1 MRVKGLNLTMPF
13 NGIEGFEGL
22 RCSDSWSRYIFGK
35 KMKKKLFRI
44 VKVVAE
50 MVGTDFVY

>member
-22 RCSDSWSRYIFGK
+22 RCSDSWSNIFLEK
-35 KMKKKLFRI
+35 NEKKLFRI